1 MSEIAVLEREV
12 AVDTTIENIQDP
24 EVNAFN
30 ENNDNQ
36 NNIIYSIGD
45 FECPL
50 DMILQI
56 IHDQKINIEDIF
68 VSSLTSKYM
77 EALRNTPKEQ
87 LDYEYMSEFIKTA
100 AELVHLKARAATTIP
115 EVEEYV
121 DDECQDF
128 IDRVKLYDIFKQQTP
143 KLKERE
149 VINRFVTKPKY
160 SEKDYRVQLK
170 DFDIDKLVQAYANAI
185 VNGEVNRVKETP
197 KIIKKLK
204 FSTKDKETEIRDLIV
219 KRKYMKFSDLIQDDF
234 DNGDIVTTFFAVLSL
249 AKFGILE
256 TMQEQMFGE
265 IDLIGTTDADIIE
278 IVNEEELNVVNAG
291 L

>member
-12 AVDTTIENIQDP
+12 AVDTIEIIQDA

-30 ENNDNQ
+30 ENNDNH

-170 DFDIDKLVQAYANAI
+170 DFDIDKLVQAYA
-185 VNGEVNRVKETP
+185 